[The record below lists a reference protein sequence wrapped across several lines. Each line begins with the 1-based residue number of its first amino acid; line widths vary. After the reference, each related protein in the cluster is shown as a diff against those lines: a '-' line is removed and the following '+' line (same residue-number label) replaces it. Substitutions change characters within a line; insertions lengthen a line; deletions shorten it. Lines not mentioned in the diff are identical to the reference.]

1 MMERIEKKMKIV
13 NLMYDYSLG
22 SMSVLIMMTQI
33 SKKLYHQDTKDIP
46 ILLLMNYIISWR

>member
-46 ILLLMNYIISWR
+46 IPLLMNYIISWR